1 MESRLQSIRN
11 SIDSNKELKEFD
23 PEIFNAVVSRVI
35 VGSVDENGDADPY
48 TLCFVFVDEK
58 RATCRYNIPSKNTN
72 HVETV
77 VLLSRE

>member
-1 MESRLQSIRN
+1 M
-11 SIDSNKELKEFD
+11 
-23 PEIFNAVVSRVI
+23 SRVI

-77 VLLSRE
+77 CLLSKHNAKQHIEVGLNLDELDLTNAE